1 MDNEESKK
9 AVALRYD
16 LEKDAVPVVVAKGRG
31 IIAENIARLAEQS
44 QVPIRQDKQLADYLM
59 ALEMYQEIPPE
70 LYSVVAEILAF
81 IYRMDNS
88 YKKGLG

>member
-1 MDNEESKK
+1 MVNEEPKK

-31 IIAENIARLAEQS
+31 IIAENIARLAEQN
-44 QVPIRQDKQLADYLM
+44 QVPIRQDKQLTDYLM
-59 ALEMYQEIPPE
+59 ALEMYEQIPPE
-70 LYSVVAEILAF
+70 LYGVVAEILAF
-81 IYRMDNS
+81 IYRMDQS